1 MASASSDRTIRIW
14 DVEIGF
20 LKRTLIGHKSCV
32 YVLTLLANGDLVSGS
47 TDRTI
52 KIWNLEDGTVK
63 RTLTGHCKY
72 VFALKELEN
81 RDLVSGSADGT
92 IKIWDTENGTVK
104 KEIKAGSCVNSFE
117 VLHNGDLISASD
129 QSIIIWD

>member
-1 MASASSDRTIRIW
+1 M
-14 DVEIGF
+14 
-20 LKRTLIGHKSCV
+20 
-32 YVLTLLANGDLVSGS
+32 LTLLENGYLVSGS
-47 TDRTI
+47 SDRTI

-63 RTLTGHCKY
+63 RTLTGHYKY

-81 RDLVSGSADGT
+81 RDLVSGSADEA

-104 KEIKAGSCVNSFE
+104 QEMKTGSGVNSFE

>member
-1 MASASSDRTIRIW
+1 MLFIKQQDKS
-14 DVEIGF
+14 IG
-20 LKRTLIGHKSCV
+20 
-32 YVLTLLANGDLVSGS
+32 ANTFSIF
-47 TDRTI
+47 T
-52 KIWNLEDGTVK
+52 IWNLEDGTVK
-63 RTLTGHCKY
+63 RTLTGHYKY

-81 RDLVSGSADGT
+81 RDLVSGSADEA

-104 KEIKAGSCVNSFE
+104 QEMKTGSGVNSFE